1 MILSVALKVSL
12 YSKLE
17 LIIENCSSNLIFD
30 STFKLFLDFI
40 NIETIY
46 SSLLYFVIIDQ
57 N

>member
-17 LIIENCSSNLIFD
+17 LIIENCILKFIFD
-30 STFKLFLDFI
+30 NTFKLFLDFI

-46 SSLLYFVIIDQ
+46 SSLLYFC
-57 N
+57 NN